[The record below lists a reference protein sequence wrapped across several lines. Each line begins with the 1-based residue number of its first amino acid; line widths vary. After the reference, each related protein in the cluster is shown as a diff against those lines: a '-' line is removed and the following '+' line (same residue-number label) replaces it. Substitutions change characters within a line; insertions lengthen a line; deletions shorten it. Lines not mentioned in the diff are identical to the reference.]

1 MERSVELKKIVLG
14 LYESM
19 SKGDVS
25 AIEDIFSRQVGVLGI
40 GSDPNEWWADYD
52 AIVGAFKAQLQE
64 MSTKQIQTGDIEAF
78 VEGSVGW
85 AYERRTFKA
94 GKEWSLRHTF
104 VFHKEDEKWKIVQ
117 LHVSFGMPNTEVLG

>member
-1 MERSVELKKIVLG
+1 MEKSVELKNVVLG

-52 AIVGAFKAQLQE
+52 RIVGAFKTQLQD
-64 MSTKQIQTGDIEAF
+64 MGTKQIQPGDIEAF

-85 AYERRTFKA
+85 AYERRILKA
-94 GKEWSLRHTF
+94 GKELSLRHTF
-104 VFHKEDEKWKIVQ
+104 VFHKEGEKWKIVQ
-117 LHVSFGMPNTEVLG
+117 LHVSFGIPNTEVLR